1 MERRIPTRSVGV
13 FITVALTTVAVL
25 ILNFSKGAG
34 VFSRRYR
41 IYVEAVNVGGMKKG
55 APVSVSGVPVGH
67 VDDIRLTEDGLR
79 VLLDCRLSPQFKV
92 YSNSV
97 FEIEQSGFLG
107 DQYVAIIPATNAV
120 PGQGVLGDG
129 ATVKARAPF
138 NLQEAARQAVA
149 LMARLEVAAG
159 RIDDA
164 VARVDTN
171 LLSPASLATVT
182 NTLAHLERVTRR
194 ADETMLD
201 VQLLVRSNSPVAGQA
216 LSNFNAFS
224 LTLSTV
230 ATNLDALVLTNQGQV
245 RVAIDNFRQTSA
257 DLREVAAGV
266 REGRGLVGELLR
278 GERMPAKVDQIL
290 TDVGILSSN
299 LSRFGIL
306 YKPKRITPLTNQ
318 SRYSGRGA
326 GR

>member
-107 DQYVAIIPATNAV
+107 DQFVAIIPTKNAA
-120 PGQGVLGDG
+120 PALQDG
-129 ATVKARAPF
+129 AEVVAVDPF
-138 NLQEAARQAVA
+138 NLQEAARSAVG
-149 LMARLEVAAG
+149 LMTRLDQV
-159 RIDDA
+159 
-164 VARVDTN
+164 V
-171 LLSPASLATVT
+171 
-182 NTLAHLERVTRR
+182 ERV
-194 ADETMLD
+194 
-201 VQLLVRSNSPVAGQA
+201 
-216 LSNFNAFS
+216 
-224 LTLSTV
+224 
-230 ATNLDALVLTNQGQV
+230 
-245 RVAIDNFRQTSA
+245 
-257 DLREVAAGV
+257 
-266 REGRGLVGELLR
+266 
-278 GERMPAKVDQIL
+278 
-290 TDVGILSSN
+290 
-299 LSRFGIL
+299 
-306 YKPKRITPLTNQ
+306 
-318 SRYSGRGA
+318 
-326 GR
+326 

>member
-13 FITVALTTVAVL
+13 FIAIALTTVAVL

-34 VFSRRYR
+34 VFSRRYQ
-41 IYVEAVNVGGMKKG
+41 IYVEAMNVGGMKKG

-67 VDDIRLTEDGLR
+67 VEDISLTEDGLR
-79 VLLDCRLSPQFKV
+79 VLLDCRINIRFKV

-107 DQYVAIIPATNAV
+107 DQFVAIIPSTNSVA
-120 PGQGVLGDG
+120 GQGVLPDG
-129 ATVKARAPF
+129 ATVRARAPF
-138 NLQEAARQAVA
+138 NLQEAARQAVS
-149 LMARLEVAAG
+149 LMARLEVAADRLDG
-159 RIDDA
+159 A

-171 LLSPASLATVT
+171 LLSHANLATVT
-182 NTLAHLERVTRR
+182 NTLANLERVSRR
-194 ADETMLD
+194 ADEAVLD
-201 VQLLVRSNSPVAGQA
+201 VQALVRTNSPAVQQA
-216 LSNFNAFS
+216 LSNLNAFT

-230 ATNLDALVLTNQGQV
+230 ATNLDTLVLTNQDTV
-245 RVAIDNFRQTSA
+245 RATLDNFRQTSV

-266 REGRGLVGELLR
+266 REGRGLVGELVR
-278 GERMPAKVDQIL
+278 GDKLSGKVDQIL

-299 LSRFGIL
+299 LSRNGL
-306 YKPKRITPLTNQ
+306 LWKPRKTTPLTNNT
-318 SRYSGRGA
+318 RYSGRGV